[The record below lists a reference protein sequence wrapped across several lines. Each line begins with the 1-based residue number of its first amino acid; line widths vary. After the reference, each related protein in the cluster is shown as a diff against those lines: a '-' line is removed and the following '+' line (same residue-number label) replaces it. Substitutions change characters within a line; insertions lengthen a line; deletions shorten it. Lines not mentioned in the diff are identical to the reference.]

1 MKKQEATMKKQEAT
15 MYKVQVQTGKDTTW
29 SGNALKCDTRTKAE
43 AYARDLMSRW
53 LLVTDYRI
61 VKL

>member
-1 MKKQEATMKKQEAT
+1 

-29 SGNALKCDTRTKAE
+29 SGNGLKFNTREE
-43 AYARDLMSRW
+43 AKIYAIDLMSRW

>member
-1 MKKQEATMKKQEAT
+1 MKKQEAT

-29 SGNALKCDTRTKAE
+29 SGNALKFETRTKAE

>member
-1 MKKQEATMKKQEAT
+1 
-15 MYKVQVQTGKDTTW
+15 MYKVQVQTGKGTAW
-29 SGNALKCDTRTKAE
+29 SSNALKFETREQAKI
-43 AYARDLMSRW
+43 YAIDLMSRW

>member
-1 MKKQEATMKKQEAT
+1 

-29 SGNALKCDTRTKAE
+29 SGNGLKFNTRDDAKK
-43 AYARDLMSRW
+43 YAIDLMNRW